1 MDVFF
6 AVIRF
11 CGYTVIRFAVIR
23 FAVIRLYD
31 FAVLRFCGFAVLRL
45 YGFAEVT
52 NNFHIPPQNRITAK
66 PYNLKPKSVIRT
78 LNEWDVTK
86 SVKLARKG

>member
-11 CGYTVIRFAVIR
+11 CGYAVIR
-23 FAVIRLYD
+23 F
-31 FAVLRFCGFAVLRL
+31 C
-45 YGFAEVT
+45 GFAEVT

-78 LNEWDVTK
+78 QKQEVLNFCGLMTD
-86 SVKLARKG
+86 LG